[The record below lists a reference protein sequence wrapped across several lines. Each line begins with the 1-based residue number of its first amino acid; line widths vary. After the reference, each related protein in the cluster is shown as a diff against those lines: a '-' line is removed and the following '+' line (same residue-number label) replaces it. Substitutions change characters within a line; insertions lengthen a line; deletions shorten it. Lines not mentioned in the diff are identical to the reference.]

1 MHIET
6 LKTFCDLVET
16 GSFSRAARLNYV
28 SQSAVSQQV
37 KALEARYNTVLI
49 ERGPR
54 HGATL
59 TDTGRLLYGECKPL
73 LERLRYVEERLRHPA
88 TTMAGPVRIAT
99 VYSVGLH
106 ALPPYVT
113 RFMKAHPQ
121 VKVHIEYS
129 RTDKVCDACLND
141 TIDLGIVAFPVRRTA
156 MAALPWREEKLVLVC
171 APDHPLAR
179 TRRVKLAQLLNE
191 DFVAFERDI
200 PTRRTIDRILK
211 DHGVT
216 VNRVI
221 EFDNIE
227 TIKRAVEVG
236 SGVSILPDTTVLSEV
251 RGGTL
256 AARDFREGPFTRT
269 IGIVH
274 RRGRVLPA
282 AAREFLR
289 LLTAAGD

>member
-106 ALPPYVT
+106 ALRQAVCV
-113 RFMKAHPQ
+113 RFVVAEQPRRA
-121 VKVHIEYS
+121 S
-129 RTDKVCDACLND
+129 RVNLSRLGGHRHLVDADISGQILEVPVVRL
-141 TIDLGIVAFPVRRTA
+141 ID
-156 MAALPWREEKLVLVC
+156 
-171 APDHPLAR
+171 AR
-179 TRRVKLAQLLNE
+179 Q
-191 DFVAFERDI
+191 I
-200 PTRRTIDRILK
+200 
-211 DHGVT
+211 G
-216 VNRVI
+216 
-221 EFDNIE
+221 
-227 TIKRAVEVG
+227 
-236 SGVSILPDTTVLSEV
+236 
-251 RGGTL
+251 
-256 AARDFREGPFTRT
+256 FTRC
-269 IGIVH
+269 G
-274 RRGRVLPA
+274 RRGRRIHVRFAIRTERHTVHRQVAPLRRQRGGEQERGGGDHGRQA
-282 AAREFLR
+282 ATTGSIFVSRHLAILR
-289 LLTAAGD
+289 CHPGGVKEAGSISRRGEEPQELWSRAGSFAM